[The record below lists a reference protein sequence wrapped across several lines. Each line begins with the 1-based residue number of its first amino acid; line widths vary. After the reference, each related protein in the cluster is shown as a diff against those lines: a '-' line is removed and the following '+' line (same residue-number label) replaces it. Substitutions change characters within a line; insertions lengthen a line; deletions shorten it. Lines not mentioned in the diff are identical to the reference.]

1 MQLGKLQVSWWN
13 SDWWSVWGLEGFHQI
28 HIDHLLQIAAG
39 ERLRW
44 EAAASF
50 QSINLM
56 DDMEGETPK
65 CPENPIEGHRELWN
79 AMNPAQQNRRSIKWS
94 EKPIDIRKVRWKM
107 MKMVGIWQG
116 MAPWNVEPFKAARPS
131 SRWWKQWCTPLPA
144 GRMGSGGRKSLGEK
158 SAHRSVGGWLLY
170 PTGGGYWR
178 LKLLASL
185 STLGYANK
193 HDIHDHYRAHV
204 CLSTSSTVG
213 TDWTIPAFHDGLHS
227 CTCWSLPRPK
237 SPKMSQ

>member
-1 MQLGKLQVSWWN
+1 
-13 SDWWSVWGLEGFHQI
+13 
-28 HIDHLLQIAAG
+28 
-39 ERLRW
+39 
-44 EAAASF
+44 
-50 QSINLM
+50 
-56 DDMEGETPK
+56 
-65 CPENPIEGHRELWN
+65 
-79 AMNPAQQNRRSIKWS
+79 MNPAQQNRRSIKWS

-116 MAPWNVEPFKAARPS
+116 MASWNVEPFKATRPS

-158 SAHRSVGGWLLY
+158 SAHRSIGGWLLY
-170 PTGGGYWR
+170 PTGGYWR
-178 LKLLASL
+178 LLASL

-204 CLSTSSTVG
+204 CLSTSSTVA
-213 TDWTIPAFHDGLHS
+213 WHGLDHPS
-227 CTCWSLPRPK
+227 FPWLMACIVAHVDHCLDQ